1 MSSSGQPLNPFYKR
15 VIMKLSEAVNMFVKF
30 LKSNKNTDSFLLT
43 DDFILTRTI
52 IRTVDGLEDR
62 LVNEVYN
69 E

>member
-43 DDFILTRTI
+43 DDFILARTI